1 MSYSDLPTLNAIL
14 NSLSALLLLLAF
26 RFIKQK
32 KIEAHKRTMIGV
44 FAVSS
49 LFLISYII
57 YHYNH
62 GSQPFQGQGW
72 IRTVYFAILLSH
84 TILAMVNLP
93 MAIITLRRGLRG
105 TYDLHKKIAKWTFPI
120 WLYVSVTGV
129 VVYLFLYQLSPA
141 LY

>member
-1 MSYSDLPTLNAIL
+1 MSFPDLPAVNAVL
-14 NSLSALLLLLAF
+14 NSLSAALLVVAY
-26 RFIKQK
+26 RFIRKK
-32 KIEAHKRTMIGV
+32 KIEAHKKTMIAV

-49 LFLISYII
+49 LFLISYIV

-72 IRTVYFAILLSH
+72 IRVTYFSILFTH

-93 MAIITLRRGLRG
+93 MAIITLRRGLKG
-105 TYDLHKKIAKWTFPI
+105 SYDLHKKIAKWTFPI

-129 VVYLFLYQLSPA
+129 VIYLLLYQLTPTV
-141 LY
+141 